1 VLFETGLIK
10 KAKEWD
16 EGQGKKYRI
25 PKELSSKMYSQK
37 KPVDL
42 PSLTRQIKNAV
53 LTVGNSPNMVELN
66 NLLNGSAK

>member
-42 PSLTRQIKNAV
+42 PSLTREIKNAV
-53 LTVGNSPNMVELN
+53 ITVGNSPSMVELN
-66 NLLNGSAK
+66 NLLNGGGQ

>member
-1 VLFETGLIK
+1 MIK

-42 PSLTRQIKNAV
+42 SSLTREIKNAV
-53 LTVGNSPNMVELN
+53 ISVGASPHMVELHK
-66 NLLNGSAK
+66 LLDGCVQ